1 MWCLLL
7 QMEKRAATAAA
18 TAAAPSRVRLVRCSP
33 QGRALSLAEGHVT
46 LEPASLS
53 ISFKPMARS
62 QALIKQ
68 A

>member
-7 QMEKRAATAAA
+7 QMEKQAATAAA
-18 TAAAPSRVRLVRCSP
+18 TAAPSRVRLVRCSP

-53 ISFKPMARS
+53 ISFKAMARS

-68 A
+68 S